1 MDIQKPKPRTSR
13 RRKLV
18 MSVGGAA
25 LVVAV
30 LGVFNLGSASPSVDR
45 NALWIDTAQRGDMLR
60 EIRAS
65 GTLIPKNLRW
75 IAADTTAVVQEVLV
89 QPGAKVEADTVILRL
104 TNPTVIATRE
114 KARAALAGAQAE
126 MAAQRNALTSQ
137 LLDQQ
142 AVLAKAE
149 STYRISQ
156 MRAQAQERAEAA
168 GVMSRLEAS
177 QSRIVADQER
187 GLVEIERQRVAAF
200 RQNQSAQMQ
209 AAQARRDE
217 AASALAIAEQE
228 AQALEVRAG
237 IAGTLQQLNVE
248 PGQRVEAGAALARVA
263 RPDELIARLLV
274 PEVLAKDLGLDLAA
288 SVDTHNG
295 VIQGRIAR
303 IDPAV
308 RNGKVT
314 VDVHFDAPLPKGARP
329 DLSVDGRIVLDKL
342 QDVLSI
348 GRPAQAIPDGASE
361 LFVMRAGDDV
371 ARRVRVT
378 YGAASSE
385 RIQVRS
391 GLKPGDQAILSDTA
405 QWQQYDELRLQ

>member
-1 MDIQKPKPRTSR
+1 MDIQKPKPKPSP
-13 RRKLV
+13 RRKLILG
-18 MSVGGAA
+18 VGGAA
-25 LVVAV
+25 LLVAV
-30 LGVFNLGSASPSVDR
+30 LGVFNLGSASPSVER

-75 IAADTTAVVQEVLV
+75 IAADTTAVVQDVLV
-89 QPGAKVEADTVILRL
+89 EAGAKVEADTVILRL
-104 TNPTVIATRE
+104 SNPTVLATRE

-142 AVLAKAE
+142 AALAKAE
-149 STYRISQ
+149 STYQISQ

-168 GVMSRLEAS
+168 GVMSKLEAS

-187 GLVEIERQRVAAF
+187 GLVQIERQRVDAF

-263 RPDELIARLLV
+263 RPDELIARLQV
-274 PEVLAKDLGLDLAA
+274 PEVLAKDLSLDLAA
-288 SVDTHNG
+288 AVDTHNG
-295 VIQGRIAR
+295 VVQGRIAR

-314 VDVHFDAPLPKGARP
+314 VDVHFDRALPKGARP

-361 LFVMRAGDDV
+361 LFVLRAGDDV

-391 GLKPGDQAILSDTA
+391 GLNPGDQAILSDTA

>member
-1 MDIQKPKPRTSR
+1 MDIQKPKPKPSP
-13 RRKLV
+13 RRKLILGA
-18 MSVGGAA
+18 GGAA
-25 LVVAV
+25 LLVAV
-30 LGVFNLGSASPSVDR
+30 LGVFNLGSASPSVER

-75 IAADTTAVVQEVLV
+75 IAADTTAVVQDVLV
-89 QPGAKVEADTVILRL
+89 EAGAKVEADTVILRL
-104 TNPTVIATRE
+104 SNPTVLATRE

-142 AVLAKAE
+142 AALAKAE
-149 STYRISQ
+149 STYQISQ

-168 GVMSRLEAS
+168 GVMSKLEAS

-187 GLVEIERQRVAAF
+187 GLVQIERQRVDAF

-263 RPDELIARLLV
+263 RPDELIARLQV
-274 PEVLAKDLGLDLAA
+274 PEVLAKDLSLDLAA
-288 SVDTHNG
+288 AVDTHNG
-295 VIQGRIAR
+295 VVQGRIAR

-314 VDVHFDAPLPKGARP
+314 VDVHFDRALPKGARP

-361 LFVMRAGDDV
+361 LFVLRAGDDV

-391 GLKPGDQAILSDTA
+391 GLNPGDQAILSDTA

>member
-1 MDIQKPKPRTSR
+1 MDIQKPKPKSSP
-13 RRKLV
+13 RRKLIL
-18 MSVGGAA
+18 SVGGAA
-25 LVVAV
+25 LLVAV
-30 LGVFNLGSASPSVDR
+30 LGVFNLGSASPSVER

-75 IAADTTAVVQEVLV
+75 IAADTTAVVQDVLV
-89 QPGAKVEADTVILRL
+89 EAGAKVEADTVILRL
-104 TNPTVIATRE
+104 SNPTVLASRE

-142 AVLAKAE
+142 AALAKAE
-149 STYRISQ
+149 STYQISQ

-168 GVMSRLEAS
+168 GVMSKLEAS

-187 GLVEIERQRVAAF
+187 GLVQIERQRVDAF

-209 AAQARRDE
+209 AARARRDE

-263 RPDELIARLLV
+263 RPDELIARLQV
-274 PEVLAKDLGLDLAA
+274 PEVLAKDLSLDLAA
-288 SVDTHNG
+288 AVDTHNG
-295 VIQGRIAR
+295 VVQGRIAR

-314 VDVHFDAPLPKGARP
+314 VDVHFDRALPKGARP

-361 LFVMRAGDDV
+361 LFVLRAGDDV

-391 GLKPGDQAILSDTA
+391 GLNPGDQAILSDTA